1 MSLNT
6 DNDTPQNGP
15 LKAGTSAPEFERR
28 PVFGLPIRVPDGA
41 KTLVLLFIRHLGD
54 PFARQTLAEVQDRFA
69 DFDRL
74 GIKLVAI
81 TQTELV
87 TAQDFVPRY
96 HVLCPVIN
104 DPEGTLQGQYGIG
117 RDEMLM
123 GTLRGLLGTNLK
135 RVKNALGQGHGRKAG
150 CSRQLS
156 AEFIIEPTGQ
166 LVYANYGQSIMDGPD
181 LDELLRIARA
191 C

>member
-1 MSLNT
+1 MSLNS
-6 DNDTPQNGP
+6 NSVTPDNGP
-15 LKAGTSAPEFERR
+15 LSAGSPAPEFERK
-28 PVFGLPIRVPDGA
+28 PVFGLPVRVPDGA

-54 PFARQTLAEVQDRFA
+54 PFARQTLAEVQDRYA

-96 HVLCPVIN
+96 HVLCPVIT
-104 DPEGTLQGQYGIG
+104 DPEGTLQAQYGIG
-117 RDEMLM
+117 RDGMLT
-123 GTLRGLLGTNLK
+123 GTLRGLIGTDLK
-135 RVKNALGQGHGRKAG
+135 RIKNALGQGHGRKAG
-150 CSRQLS
+150 SSRQLS
-156 AEFIIEPTGQ
+156 AEFVIEPGGQ
-166 LVYANYGQSIMDGPD
+166 LVYANYGQSITDGPD